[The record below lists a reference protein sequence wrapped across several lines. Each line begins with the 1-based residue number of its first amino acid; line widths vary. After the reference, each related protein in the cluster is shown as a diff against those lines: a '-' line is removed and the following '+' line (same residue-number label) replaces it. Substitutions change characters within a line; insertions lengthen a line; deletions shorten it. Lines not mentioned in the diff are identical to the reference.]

1 MFLSDSGLET
11 SDQSAHASFHRRRVP
26 KNDCFDD
33 LHNALWGWR
42 RLIMLHV
49 NIYCLNNDGI
59 D

>member
-11 SDQSAHASFHRRRVP
+11 TDQSAHASFHRRRVSE
-26 KNDCFDD
+26 NGRFDN

-42 RLIMLHV
+42 RLILLHV
-49 NIYCLNNDGI
+49 NNYCLNNGRI